1 MRISHEEASLASHHR
16 SGGKVTLASNISN
29 ILRRMLGWICG
40 NKNEL
45 SLSSDRLQQLHLA
58 AASNHVLLPCEHAQ
72 NIVPVEYP
80 QLPMCVRGL
89 SLAPSVNLIKVSGQR
104 GPITDLMWGLGAGAG
119 AAAGFGDAHALAGC
133 LV

>member
-1 MRISHEEASLASHHR
+1 MRISHGALQEASQASHHR
-16 SGGKVTLASNISN
+16 SGGKLTLASNISN
-29 ILRRMLGWICG
+29 ILRRMLGWIGG

-45 SLSSDRLQQLHLA
+45 SSSSDRLQQLHLA

-89 SLAPSVNLIKVSGQR
+89 SLAPSVNLI
-104 GPITDLMWGLGAGAG
+104 
-119 AAAGFGDAHALAGC
+119 
-133 LV
+133 